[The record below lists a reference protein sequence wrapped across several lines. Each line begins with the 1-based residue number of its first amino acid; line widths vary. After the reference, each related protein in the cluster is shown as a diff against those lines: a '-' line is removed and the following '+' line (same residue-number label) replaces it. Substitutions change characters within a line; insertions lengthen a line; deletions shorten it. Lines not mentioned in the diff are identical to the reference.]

1 MMQQKSSRGNGSNLE
16 MAEIRHSNKS
26 NFITFLAE
34 SYLRF
39 AILLDIW
46 RGILAIR
53 ELPGFIAWMMK
64 KGGAA

>member
-1 MMQQKSSRGNGSNLE
+1 MMMQQKSSRGNGSNLE

-34 SYLRF
+34 LF
-39 AILLDIW
+39 AILFDIW
-46 RGILAIR
+46 RGSLAIR
-53 ELPGFIAWMMK
+53 ELPGFIAWMWK